1 MFPEWI
7 YDLCREESSVTLE
20 LASDPTSTPR
30 AIADRLYNPRHGLC
44 ERCHGSE
51 KDPRNTHLDLQQA
64 YLCGKWGS
72 KRPSDI
78 FLQIYH
84 DVLCTLDPKPMV
96 GLTSPGLMG
105 SSGVVPLT
113 IIAPTADICR
123 HMANCIV
130 RAEKEVFLATN
141 YWIFSRNSTII
152 TDALK
157 ELSIRAGKRESKV
170 IVKIMYDRA
179 QLSHIVN
186 QRLLVYPRVAAD
198 IRVKMPSPAEI
209 PNIDLQVMNYHEP
222 VLGTFHS
229 KFMLDNDNLEMMVRL
244 EGPIVDSFYDM
255 AIISWNIKLKP
266 MLPMITSPAAAEK
279 PPSFADHA
287 VKRISEKNPNLNQGS
302 SNESSGREVSRA
314 PVEHG
319 EYSPDIISEAEKVNS
334 SLKPRERES
343 RVECVTRYLN
353 VISRPDITGN
363 APEWP
368 KGDDMTPYILHP
380 PHDPFPMALVC
391 REPWSALNH
400 GSIYTPQNV
409 AFLSAIRNAKNSI
422 FIQTPDLNADR
433 LLGPILDAVRRGVVV
448 TCYLCLGYNDAGQL
462 LPFQNGINE
471 MISNY
476 LYNSLTS
483 EEEKARL
490 RIYFYVGKDQ
500 TKPIHNKFKMRSC
513 HIKLMIIDERIAI
526 QGSGNLDTQSFFHSQ
541 ESNVLLDS
549 AEVCRSWL
557 DGIRRNQNT
566 GAFGLVSPED
576 GCWHDPLTGEVA
588 KGSIGADPASSQ
600 RQHFMISGELL
611 VYGEKLFHGDS
622 GEPLRRAPSMLR
634 DTDDLAE
641 SGFGAT
647 PTRGPF
653 SIQ

>member
-7 YDLCREESSVTLE
+7 YDLCREESSVTSE
-20 LASDPTSTPR
+20 LASEPTSTPQ

-51 KDPRNTHLDLQQA
+51 KDPGNTHLDLQQA

-179 QLSHIVN
+179 QLSH
-186 QRLLVYPRVAAD
+186 
-198 IRVKMPSPAEI
+198 
-209 PNIDLQVMNYHEP
+209 
-222 VLGTFHS
+222 
-229 KFMLDNDNLEMMVRL
+229 DNDNLEMMVRL

-302 SNESSGREVSRA
+302 SNESNGREVSRA

-353 VISRPDITGN
+353 VIGRPEITGN

-433 LLGPILDAVRRGVVV
+433 LLGPILDALRRGVVV

-483 EEEKARL
+483 EEEKTRL

-513 HIKLMIIDERIAI
+513 HIKLMIIDEHIAI

-588 KGSIGADPASSQ
+588 KGSIGADPGMFSW
-600 RQHFMISGELL
+600 I
-611 VYGEKLFHGDS
+611 K
-622 GEPLRRAPSMLR
+622 
-634 DTDDLAE
+634 
-641 SGFGAT
+641 GFVGAIKRV
-647 PTRGPF
+647 RGTGGF
-653 SIQ
+653 